1 MRYQTHNRFIQGHV
15 MRENNLSDL
24 YNFVCGNLLN
34 YTPNYLYW
42 QEQYELVENLNIVIN
57 WRKKNASRG
66 KNIRK
71 NS

>member
-1 MRYQTHNRFIQGHV
+1 
-15 MRENNLSDL
+15 MREKNLSDL

-42 QEQYELVENLNIVIN
+42 QEQYELVKHLNIVIN
-57 WRKKNASRG
+57 WKKKKYASCR